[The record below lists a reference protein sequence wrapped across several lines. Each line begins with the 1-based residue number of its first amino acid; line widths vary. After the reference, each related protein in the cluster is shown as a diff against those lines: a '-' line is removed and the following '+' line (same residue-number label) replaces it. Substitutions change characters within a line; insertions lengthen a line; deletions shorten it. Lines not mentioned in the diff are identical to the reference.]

1 MMKCKGIN
9 KEGKPGTEWVSLWGL
24 APFSGEALPDV
35 DEALGWAWGVPAL
48 LSVFTAELFGALE
61 PAVDVQLGGD
71 VLGRAPGFGF
81 FSWSLDPWELLGP
94 AALATSRLAPVAPVP
109 LTTGAA
115 ADAAFAF
122 DATLRSPGFFTA
134 FALDV
139 WPSPAL
145 FADPSP
151 SDFMADAALRQDVM
165 FSDTLL
171 VLCTGGLSGA
181 GGGHFI
187 VLDCW
192 IKKNYL
198 SHINNQNAI
207 MKMWSKSEANQ
218 KKSCLHHLKIY
229 TTQSSE
235 IYSQTLYFQVLAN
248 GKKKSCFFL
257 VPQ

>member
-9 KEGKPGTEWVSLWGL
+9 KEGKPGTEWVSLRGLL

-35 DEALGWAWGVPAL
+35 DEALRWAWVAPAL
-48 LSVFTAELFGALE
+48 LSVFTTEHFGALE
-61 PAVDVQLGGD
+61 TAADVQLGGD

-94 AALATSRLAPVAPVP
+94 LALATSRLAPVAPVP

-122 DATLRSPGFFTA
+122 GATLRSPGFFTA

-139 WPSPAL
+139 WPSPGL

-151 SDFMADAALRQDVM
+151 SDFMADAALRQDV
-165 FSDTLL
+165 FSGTLL

-181 GGGHFI
+181 GEGHFI
-187 VLDCW
+187 VLD
-192 IKKNYL
+192 
-198 SHINNQNAI
+198 
-207 MKMWSKSEANQ
+207 
-218 KKSCLHHLKIY
+218 
-229 TTQSSE
+229 
-235 IYSQTLYFQVLAN
+235 
-248 GKKKSCFFL
+248 
-257 VPQ
+257 